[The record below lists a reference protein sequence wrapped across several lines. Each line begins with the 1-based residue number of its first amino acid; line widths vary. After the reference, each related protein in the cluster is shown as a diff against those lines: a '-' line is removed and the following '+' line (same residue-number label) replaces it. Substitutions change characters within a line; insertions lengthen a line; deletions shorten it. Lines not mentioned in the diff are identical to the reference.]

1 MSQHNA
7 SMLNVAALATLEQAL
22 NAALALDPK
31 TGERLSRL
39 EGRVIAIELTGIGL
53 RLFMQPRNGAMRLMG
68 HFDGEVDTTLRGA
81 PFAML
86 RMGSGRTGEG
96 LFKGGVEIDG
106 DVELGTQIQRIFEK
120 LDIDWEEHL
129 SRLTGDI
136 VAHQLGNVA
145 RGLFAWGERS
155 ADHLGEDIADYLQEE
170 RDVLPVDWE
179 VEEFIEGV
187 DTLRS
192 DVDRIE
198 ARVKRLQR
206 MLESED

>member
-1 MSQHNA
+1 MIG
-7 SMLNVAALATLEQAL
+7 VAALAGLEQAL

-31 TGERLSRL
+31 TGERLARMQGRL
-39 EGRVIAIELTGIGL
+39 IAVELRGTGITL
-53 RLFMQPRNGAMRLMG
+53 TLQPTEEGKLRLMG
-68 HFDGEVDTTLRGA
+68 DYDGEVDTTLRGA
-81 PFAML
+81 PFALL

-106 DVELGTQIQRIFEK
+106 DVELGTQLQRAFER

-136 VAHQLGNVA
+136 VAHQLGNTV
-145 RGLFAWGERS
+145 RGLFAWGQRA
-155 ADHLGEDIADYLQEE
+155 ADHLGNDVADYLQEE
-170 RDVLPVDWE
+170 NDTLPVAWE
-179 VEEFIEGV
+179 VGEFIQGV

-198 ARVKRLQR
+198 ARVKRLAR
-206 MLESED
+206 KMVDE